1 MAFLLLSIFSTSHR
15 QRVYGGSGRLR
26 ATMGSKPVCRSRIY
40 CSFMLSRCF
49 KVSRSFDISHNFQIF
64 HLYLYILQNF
74 VICLLLTIPWYPTL
88 DNRSNNSP
96 DPNKNIYIFSQHF
109 QRMRMSKVE
118 GQKYEAPKLKEM
130 CLLAKLNARPFPLQI
145 FISF

>member
-1 MAFLLLSIFSTSHR
+1 MK
-15 QRVYGGSGRLR
+15 GSR
-26 ATMGSKPVCRSRIY
+26 AVWRSRIY
-40 CSFMLSRCF
+40 CSFMLYRDS
-49 KVSRSFDISHNFQIF
+49 KVSRRFDISHNFQIF

-74 VICLLLTIPWYPTL
+74 VICLLLTIICSLTL

-109 QRMRMSKVE
+109 QRMRMSKVG